1 MGSLIELVHM
11 KNKEINLVH
20 VKTESVRRRG
30 GSLEITLPS
39 QIAEFLDVGEGN
51 KIALFKDEK
60 HKLVIIINAKRA
72 NVVIPGF
79 AESRLGFSISKEL
92 AEKLLAKER

>member
-1 MGSLIELVHM
+1 MDEKKTQLVHT
-11 KNKEINLVH
+11 
-20 VKTESVRRRG
+20 KTERVRRRG

-39 QIAEFLDVGEGN
+39 NTAEFLDVGEGD

-79 AESRLGFSISKEL
+79 AESRLGFSVSKEL
-92 AEKLLAKER
+92 AEKLLAN